1 MQATTTLG
9 QYLLNTLKTLGVQ
22 IVYGIPGDYIVKFFK
37 QIEQD
42 PHLRLVTLSHEP
54 AVGFAAIGAARATQK
69 PQVACVTY
77 GPGALNMVNA
87 VACAYAERVPL
98 IVIAGGPPT
107 EVRETGFYVR
117 HTVKSHATQRA
128 VYTEVTAKAIV
139 LDNPRLAAGSIAE
152 ALAVC
157 LERMLP
163 VYIELPADM
172 AEAPMAASPY
182 TPKPHLLIQE
192 HLEDPLEFIASSF
205 REAKKPLFMIGVEA
219 VRFGLVDQIAAAG
232 VQLNVPVVSTMLA
245 RDYMPKVE
253 NYFGVYLGDAGCDAA
268 KAAVDTSDFILLLGE
283 DVSDVNFGRKEA
295 ERRKIEIVRC
305 VLSKVKTSA
314 RAFEGVALSDIVA
327 ELSRAVPKPQKWFTP
342 PTPAT
347 STVAAEGNPTAQQ
360 VQSIS
365 ADGIV
370 AVLNRFYGEL
380 GEMPTITDTG
390 ELLFA
395 SLKLKASSIL
405 GSSFYGSMGF
415 AVPAAIGYIL
425 ETKRRPLVLV
435 GDGAFQ
441 MTGTEVC
448 HCPRLEVNPI
458 FVVSNN
464 RLWGMEQQFHSSPLN
479 SLVDWQYAKL
489 AELWGGKGY
498 VAKTPEELYKALID
512 AKAQKNFC
520 LIEVHTDSSVSPESL
535 SKYVA
540 SQQ

>member
-1 MQATTTLG
+1 M
-9 QYLLNTLKTLGVQ
+9 YLLNTLKTLGVQ
-22 IVYGIPGDYIVKFFK
+22 AVYGIPGDYIVKFFK

-107 EVRETGFYVR
+107 EVRESGFHVH

-128 VYTEVTAKAIV
+128 IYTEVTAKAIV

-172 AEAPMAASPY
+172 AEAPMTVSPY
-182 TPKPHLLIQE
+182 TLKPHLLIQGR
-192 HLEDPLEFIASSF
+192 LEDPLEFIASSF
-205 REAKKPLFMIGVEA
+205 REAEKPLLMVGVEA
-219 VRFGLVDQIAAAG
+219 VRFGLVDQIAAAAD
-232 VQLNVPVVSTMLA
+232 QLNVPVVSTMLA
-245 RDYMPKVE
+245 RDYMPKAE
-253 NYFGVYLGDAGCDAA
+253 NYFGVYLGDAGSAEA
-268 KAAVDTSDFILLLGE
+268 KAAVDAADFILLVGE

-327 ELSRAVPKPQKWFTP
+327 ELSRAAPKPQKWFTP
-342 PTPAT
+342 PPPVPTT
-347 STVAAEGNPTAQQ
+347 SAEDSPPAQQ
-360 VQSIS
+360 ESGVT
-365 ADGIV
+365 ADGII
-370 AVLNRFYGEL
+370 AVLNRFFGEL
-380 GEMPTITDTG
+380 GEMPTIADTG

-415 AVPAAIGYIL
+415 AVPAAIGYAL

-441 MTGTEVC
+441 MTGQEVC
-448 HCPRLEVNPI
+448 HCPKLDINPI

-464 RLWGMEQQFHSSPLN
+464 RLWGMEQRFHPSSLN
-479 SLVDWQYAKL
+479 GLVDWQYAML

-498 VAKTPEELYKALID
+498 VAKASHELYKALVD
-512 AKAQKNFC
+512 AKAQKTFC
-520 LIEVHTDSSVSPESL
+520 LIEVHTDSSVSPEPL